1 VFPSV
6 ENPIPETIGLG
17 SIVSLAGSFAT
28 IGFLLATALRRSD
41 TERNTWS
48 GYGVVVGSCLG
59 AIAYLVALVVEL
71 L

>member
-17 SIVSLAGSFAT
+17 TIVSLAGSFAT

-41 TERNTWS
+41 AERNEWS
-48 GYGVVVGSCLG
+48 GYGVVVGFCLG
-59 AIAYLVALVVEL
+59 AITYLVALVIEL